1 MNEHTLALA
10 SKYMQIGPSRA
21 SLLHIGY
28 MICQG
33 DGSKLVKHT
42 RDELGIASPLIEK
55 VGKVRLSEP
64 VCVPPFLTHMCG
76 PGQRVRCVGSGAVCR
91 SVSRRARVPRRD
103 DEEARGNRPDRRLA
117 VRGNRLPAHRERR
130 SLQEESVRAAKRN
143 PEQGQGPRAQFIE
156 QCTKE
161 AFTVHCLFGLL
172 PVLGSAL
179 VSTKRNLERG
189 ERVLAMLALLSAYS
203 KFAQIMILVQVAFVV
218 RMAQVLSMFE
228 IRRCEADIRTISPS
242 LIHRITARFKSL
254 LHECHMIGNTSHG
267 VLVFYVSVVIN
278 VVQMITGVYAANFGA
293 VSEEFEGSEDE
304 RPEEIA
310 PAWVFFAVFV
320 SGASAKERVLES
332 EARSLVAPPPLF
344 IRYDEHTLT
353 LAWQQPMITLMIYLK
368 SYGDLNLAIERD
380 VDQVRNEREMRGR
393 ERMITPPP
401 PFFTKCVGR

>member
-1 MNEHTLALA
+1 VCPPFSHICAAQVRGYDAL
-10 SKYMQIGPSRA
+10 GLVLFVVA
-21 SLLHIGY
+21 SLGELAFLVEMMRRQGEIDPIAGSQFVATAFLLIVNVVHCKKKAFAPQREILSKDKDLEHIG
-28 MICQG
+28 
-33 DGSKLVKHT
+33 
-42 RDELGIASPLIEK
+42 
-55 VGKVRLSEP
+55 
-64 VCVPPFLTHMCG
+64 LTA
-76 PGQRVRCVGSGAVCR
+76 VSYFRCVALDALSQAQEDLATR
-91 SVSRRARVPRRD
+91 TTPLDPLQSI
-103 DEEARGNRPDRRLA
+103 RGLK
-117 VRGNRLPAHRERR
+117 RE
-130 SLQEESVRAAKRN
+130 
-143 PEQGQGPRAQFIE
+143 FIE